1 MGVVVVVVA
10 SAALAAARERVSRSW
25 KPVWDWT
32 GQVARV
38 VDNPIST
45 IIIHCWLLMLLSS
58 FFVVV
63 VVAFVK
69 VHHFIL
75 SFILFLSLVTV
86 LFPIDKRRERDRSN
100 ADSIL

>member
-45 IIIHCWLLMLLSS
+45 IIIHCSS